1 MQLIGYK
8 RAAVVHSG
16 GMDEVALHAPI
27 QVAELK
33 QDEILTYQL
42 TAQDFGL
49 PTYSLSEL
57 TGGSVDKNYQL
68 ITTLLQGHGK
78 PVHASTVA
86 ANVALLM
93 KLNNH
98 EDLKTNTDFA
108 LRVIAS
114 GKAYQRLTTLANRRK
129 FH

>member
-27 QVAELK
+27 QVAELN

-42 TAQDFGL
+42 TAQNFGL

-68 ITTLLQGHGK
+68 ITTLLQSHGK
-78 PVHASTVA
+78 PAHASTIA

-93 KLNNH
+93 KL
-98 EDLKTNTDFA
+98 K
-108 LRVIAS
+108 
-114 GKAYQRLTTLANRRK
+114 
-129 FH
+129 